1 MLLASALMAGAGS
14 AFADSE
20 VWVRVLPNDLKS
32 ADKVVI
38 VDLTTKVAMG
48 NDPDEG
54 NPPYSVTVKLN
65 DRNDRIT
72 DEALGDTVQWT
83 VETQGSDNDRKL
95 KFAAADGKYL
105 NLINDDNGLRV
116 GADGVNAFN
125 FIVDE
130 GNKRSTFLH
139 AVVNDTSR
147 VVGLYSMF
155 GFSNNWRTK
164 TSIDDQIKST
174 VTAFFRKSDPGK
186 NDVILTFKNANGEE
200 NYNYEADLA
209 NGANSFAAPTLEG
222 APKGAVINYYSSND
236 KVADVD
242 ITSGAITLKRRGTTD
257 ITVVYR
263 GDNKNNYALVTYTLR
278 VDDANDPNGTS
289 AHPFTVSE
297 AIQYAKDGKGS
308 VGYNYFVK
316 GIVCKVDSTNNGAAG
331 GISIPGLTNNSVE
344 GTLTYWLSDNG
355 VMKDSLRVSTGR
367 GLNWSDLTVDSIGR
381 PSELFY
387 WQQLYLHQQ
396 QQEEERG
403 GGD

>member
-130 GNKRSTFLH
+130 GNKRSTFL
-139 AVVNDTSR
+139 VPR
-147 VVGLYSMF
+147 PPRRRRY
-155 GFSNNWRTK
+155 
-164 TSIDDQIKST
+164 
-174 VTAFFRKSDPGK
+174 
-186 NDVILTFKNANGEE
+186 LT
-200 NYNYEADLA
+200 L
-209 NGANSFAAPTLEG
+209 
-222 APKGAVINYYSSND
+222 
-236 KVADVD
+236 
-242 ITSGAITLKRRGTTD
+242 IT
-257 ITVVYR
+257 
-263 GDNKNNYALVTYTLR
+263 
-278 VDDANDPNGTS
+278 
-289 AHPFTVSE
+289 
-297 AIQYAKDGKGS
+297 
-308 VGYNYFVK
+308 
-316 GIVCKVDSTNNGAAG
+316 
-331 GISIPGLTNNSVE
+331 
-344 GTLTYWLSDNG
+344 
-355 VMKDSLRVSTGR
+355 
-367 GLNWSDLTVDSIGR
+367 
-381 PSELFY
+381 
-387 WQQLYLHQQ
+387 
-396 QQEEERG
+396 
-403 GGD
+403 